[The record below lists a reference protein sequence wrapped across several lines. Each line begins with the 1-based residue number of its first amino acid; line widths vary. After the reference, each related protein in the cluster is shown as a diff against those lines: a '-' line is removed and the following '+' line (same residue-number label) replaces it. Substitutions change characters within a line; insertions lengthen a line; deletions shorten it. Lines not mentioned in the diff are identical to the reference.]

1 MSALRSLVSSTTA
14 KAIRPSSLL
23 APSSQRLT
31 AHPTGRHI
39 RAPLITAR
47 HESQSAFSK
56 FVETLKEQIKKNKEL
71 QESVKKL
78 QDESGKAG
86 DSDALKKAKDAFEK
100 AKVHCSFC
108 ICILFLFPLLSLL
121 SLLFCGPSHNLF
133 FFFFLLVGHVG
144 MSKYDD
150 FTTFVTNEPC
160 FSLSIFLHFFRSPR
174 R

>member
-31 AHPTGRHI
+31 AHPAGRHI

-108 ICILFLFPLLSLL
+108 YCFFYVSFTFIVVAVILWTLSQPVFFAL
-121 SLLFCGPSHNLF
+121 S
-133 FFFFLLVGHVG
+133 G
-144 MSKYDD
+144 MSACPYL
-150 FTTFVTNEPC
+150 TI
-160 FSLSIFLHFFRSPR
+160 LLLL
-174 R
+174 

>member
-31 AHPTGRHI
+31 AHPAGRHI

-86 DSDALKKAKDAFEK
+86 DSDALKKAKEAFEK
-100 AKVHCSFC
+100 AKVTPLVRRASVLLVSVFC
-108 ICILFLFPLLSLL
+108 FPLLCCFFSLF
-121 SLLFCGPSHNLF
+121 SFCPFNLF
-133 FFFFLLVGHVG
+133 
-144 MSKYDD
+144 
-150 FTTFVTNEPC
+150 
-160 FSLSIFLHFFRSPR
+160 
-174 R
+174 

>member
-31 AHPTGRHI
+31 AHPAGRHI

-100 AKVHCSFC
+100 AKVTH
-108 ICILFLFPLLSLL
+108 LFDV
-121 SLLFCGPSHNLF
+121 LLFCY
-133 FFFFLLVGHVG
+133 FL
-144 MSKYDD
+144 
-150 FTTFVTNEPC
+150 
-160 FSLSIFLHFFRSPR
+160 
-174 R
+174 